1 MIRFIIICIILFGFL
16 ILSIPVLI
24 IEWIIGKYNPRLKD
38 TSSLAIVNCAFRLIL
53 LVSGVKLT
61 VLGEEN
67 VPKDC
72 SVLYIANHRSYFD
85 ILLTYTRVPR
95 PTGYIAKVE
104 MLRYPLLSHWMKYL
118 HCQFL
123 DRKDLKK
130 GMQTI
135 LTSIELI
142 KSGISICIFPEG
154 TRNESDDQM
163 LPFHEGSFKIAQ
175 KTNCPIIPMA
185 ITNSGEIFENH
196 LPFIKPC
203 PVILEY
209 GSPIYPEQLSKENKK
224 FMGAYC
230 QQIMNGMLEKH
241 KIFLE
246 TSE

>member
-24 IEWIIGKYNPRLKD
+24 IEWIIGKYNPHFKD

-72 SVLYIANHRSYFD
+72 PVLYIANHRSYFD

-95 PTGYIAKVE
+95 PTGYIAKAE

-135 LTSIELI
+135 LASIELI
-142 KSGISICIFPEG
+142 KRGISICIFP
-154 TRNESDDQM
+154 
-163 LPFHEGSFKIAQ
+163 EGSFKIAQ

-209 GSPIYPEQLSKENKK
+209 GSPIYPDQLSKENKK

-230 QQIMNGMLEKH
+230 QNIMKEMLEKN
-241 KIFLE
+241 KNLLDI
-246 TSE
+246 SE